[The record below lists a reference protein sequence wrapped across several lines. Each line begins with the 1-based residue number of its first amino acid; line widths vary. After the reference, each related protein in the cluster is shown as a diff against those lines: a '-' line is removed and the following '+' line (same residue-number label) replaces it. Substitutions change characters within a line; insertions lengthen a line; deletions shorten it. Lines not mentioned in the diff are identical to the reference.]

1 MPIKFTNFEQEKVK
15 FAKAINEGTP
25 EEQSAALQ
33 NMLNALASDVQKDIM
48 GQVNTQMAD
57 NVVLQ
62 SRGQNVLTSE
72 EMKFFN
78 AVIEQGGFTDKDIL
92 PKTTQERVF
101 EDMVEN
107 HPLLSQLGIQNL
119 GAVTEFIYSDPEGA
133 AVWGD
138 LFGDIQGQ
146 LNATFRKESITQL
159 KLTAFIPV
167 HNDMLQLGPVWIERY
182 VRTMIVEAMTVGLE
196 RGYVAGNG
204 QSQPIGLLYEKQD
217 NGAVVEKVSAGT
229 LTFKPGRTTINELKS
244 VVEKLSIR
252 PVGKDKV
259 EKVRNVSGKVVMVTN
274 PFDTFGVQANATV
287 QNASGAYVTNLPF
300 NPIMTESVFVPKG
313 KVLFFVKGEY
323 IAAIGGPMT
332 VNKFDQTLALQDA
345 QLYIAKQYATGKPKD
360 NYASQVY
367 DLDLALEPE
376 NGEETQE
383 PSDPEGA

>member
-1 MPIKFTNFEQEKVK
+1 MTIKFKNFEEKKLAFAQATQEGNEEQQ
-15 FAKAINEGTP
+15 AKALNE
-25 EEQSAALQ
+25 
-33 NMLNALASDVQKDIM
+33 MIDALAKDVQADILQ
-48 GQVNTQMAD
+48 QVNESMIDRSIMQA
-57 NVVLQ
+57 
-62 SRGQNVLTSE
+62 RGHNVLTSE

-78 AVIEQGGFTDKDIL
+78 AVIEEGGFTDKDIL

-101 EDMVEN
+101 EDLVEA
-107 HPLLSQLGIQNL
+107 HPLLTHLGIQNL

-146 LNATFRKESITQL
+146 LNATFRKETIAQL
-159 KLTAFIPV
+159 KLTAFIPI

-196 RGYVAGNG
+196 RGFVAGNG
-204 QSQPIGLLYEKQD
+204 QSEPIGLLYEKQE
-217 NGAVVEKVSAGT
+217 NGAVVQKESAGT
-229 LTFKPGRTTINELKS
+229 LTFEPGRTTINELKG

-252 PVGKDKV
+252 PVGKDGE
-259 EKVRNVSGKVVMVTN
+259 EKVRNVSGRVVMVTN
-274 PFDTFGVQANATV
+274 PFDTFGIQANATV

-323 IAAIGGPMT
+323 IAAIGGPLQ
-332 VNKFDQTLALQDA
+332 VNRFDQTLAMQDA

-360 NYASQVY
+360 NFAAQVY
-367 DLDLALEPE
+367 DLDLEGTPE
-376 NGEETQE
+376 V
-383 PSDPEGA
+383 

>member
-101 EDMVEN
+101 EDLVEN

-196 RGYVAGNG
+196 RGFVAGNG
-204 QSQPIGLLYEKQD
+204 QNQPIGLLYEKRD
-217 NGAVVEKVSAGT
+217 NGAVVKKESAGT
-229 LTFKPGRTTINELKS
+229 LTFKPGRTTINELKD
-244 VVEKLSIR
+244 VIEKLSIR
-252 PVGKDKV
+252 PVGKDNE

-287 QNASGAYVTNLPF
+287 QNASGVYVTNFPF
-300 NPIMTESVFVPKG
+300 NPIMAESVFVPKG

>member
-1 MPIKFTNFEQEKVK
+1 MPIKFTNFEQEKLK
-15 FAKAINEGTP
+15 FAKVTQEGTA
-25 EEQSAALQ
+25 EEQAEALQ
-33 NMLNALASDVQKDIM
+33 NMLNALAVDVQKDIM
-48 GQVNTQMAD
+48 SQVNTQMAD

-78 AVIEQGGFTDKDIL
+78 VVIEQGGFTDKDIL

-101 EDMVEN
+101 EDLVEA

-146 LNATFRKESITQL
+146 LNATFRKESISQL
-159 KLTAFIPV
+159 KLTAFIPI

-217 NGAVVEKVSAGT
+217 NGAVVEKESAGT
-229 LTFKPGRTTINELKS
+229 LTFKPGRTTINELKG

-252 PVGKDKV
+252 PVGKDQK

-287 QNASGAYVTNLPF
+287 QNASGVYVTNLPF

-323 IAAIGGPMT
+323 IAAIGGPMQ
-332 VNKFDQTLALQDA
+332 VNKFDQTLAMQDA

-360 NYASQVY
+360 NYAAQVY
-367 DLDLALEPE
+367 DLNLYA
-376 NGEETQE
+376 GETQE
-383 PSDPEGA
+383 PAGA